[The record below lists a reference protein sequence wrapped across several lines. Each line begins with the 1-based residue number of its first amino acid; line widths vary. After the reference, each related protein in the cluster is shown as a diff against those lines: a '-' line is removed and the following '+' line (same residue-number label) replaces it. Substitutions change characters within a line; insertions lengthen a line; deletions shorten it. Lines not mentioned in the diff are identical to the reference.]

1 MFFVF
6 VEEKMI
12 EGYMSIKEAAE
23 IWNVSPRRVQTYCVE
38 GRIEGAAKLGREWAI
53 PTSAEKPGD
62 KRIVNGSCRN
72 WRKKKECSLS
82 GNNNENFM

>member
-1 MFFVF
+1 
-6 VEEKMI
+6 MI

-53 PTSAEKPGD
+53 PASAEKPGD
-62 KRIVNGSCRN
+62 KRVNTGAYRS
-72 WRKKKECSLS
+72 WRKNEAKENGASYGDKETGTS
-82 GNNNENFM
+82 

>member
-1 MFFVF
+1 
-6 VEEKMI
+6 MI

-23 IWNVSPRRVQTYCVE
+23 IWNVTPRRVQTYCVE

-62 KRIVNGSCRN
+62 KRVNTGAYRN
-72 WRKKKECSLS
+72 WRKNEAKENGASHEDKETGTS
-82 GNNNENFM
+82 QYY

>member
-1 MFFVF
+1 
-6 VEEKMI
+6 MI

-23 IWNVSPRRVQTYCVE
+23 IWNVTPRRVQTYCVE

-53 PTSAEKPGD
+53 PASAEKPGD

-82 GNNNENFM
+82 GNNSESPT